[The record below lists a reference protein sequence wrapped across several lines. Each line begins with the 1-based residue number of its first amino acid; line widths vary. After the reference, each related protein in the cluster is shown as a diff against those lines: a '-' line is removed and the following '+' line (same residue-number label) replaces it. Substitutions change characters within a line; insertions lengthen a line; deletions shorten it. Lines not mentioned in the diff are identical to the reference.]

1 MEPSSSEAII
11 DLDATKTADSRTEAI
26 HTFYLNANG
35 NIFIDKHTCDL
46 LDLGERYNL
55 VLVKERE
62 TGRYM
67 LEIRSPYDNSH
78 TSNDGIL

>member
-1 MEPSSSEAII
+1 MEHSSSEAII
-11 DLDATKTADSRTEAI
+11 NLDTTKTSDSRTEVI

-46 LDLGERYNL
+46 LDLGEKYNL
-55 VLVKERE
+55 ALVKDCE

-67 LEIRSPYDNSH
+67 LEIRNSYSNSH
-78 TSNDGIL
+78 TSND